1 MRLTL
6 FAVPPATNN
15 LYTVVRGRAVLS
27 ETGRATKAAWAEAFR
42 AVHGIR
48 PPHQGP
54 VAVLIVYRLGATDR
68 DVDGSHKAIVDAG
81 SGILYRDDRQ
91 IVLIAARKERAA
103 PGTLPSTTIVVRE
116 LRAEPRFALPARPAG
131 AIGFATNHIG
141 PTTNNAYAPIRGIR
155 RKTAAARVSSARYE
169 EAARSVADGH
179 APMAGRLRLRV
190 RHGYLADR
198 RDVDGSHKLLVDA
211 CRGVFYGDDRQI
223 ASFSVAKG
231 RVASGDE
238 PMVVIDVWTTDGRA
252 TRDWARRAGARA
264 GGVPRAGAQGRWP
277 RPRAG

>member
-27 ETGRATKAAWAEAFR
+27 EAGRATKAAWAEAFR
-42 AVHGIR
+42 AVHGDR
-48 PPHQGP
+48 PVHDGP
-54 VAVLIVYRLGATDR
+54 VAVLVVYRLGPTDR

-91 IVLIAARKERAA
+91 IVLFAARKERA
-103 PGTLPSTTIVVRE
+103 PEGTLPSTTIVVRP
-116 LRAEPRFALPARPAG
+116 LPAAPTFALPHRPTD
-131 AIGFATNHIG
+131 AIGFATNHLG

-169 EAARSVADGH
+169 EMAREVAGTRV
-179 APMAGRLRLRV
+179 PLPGPLRLRV
-190 RHGYLADR
+190 RHGYAADR

-223 ASFSVAKG
+223 RSFSVAKG
-231 RVASGDE
+231 RVAPGDE
-238 PMVVIDVWTTDGRA
+238 PVVVIDVWPT
-252 TRDWARRAGARA
+252 
-264 GGVPRAGAQGRWP
+264 P
-277 RPRAG
+277 